1 MTVSIWPCIAKDK
14 SKRYRR
20 SDVSLELGQGREGL
34 KGTALELFGGL
45 AASYERALNLTTLLQ
60 DRYWKKWVAEETGAG
75 RSDLV
80 LDVGCGTLL
89 LEERLASRHCT
100 VVGLDLTERMLRI
113 GKTKRLPNVPLLV
126 HGDAE
131 DLPFPDGSFDV
142 VASCYV
148 AKYVNLEKFAAEV
161 SRVAKPGA
169 RIVLYDFVRPG
180 GPFLPFLALYLDGAI
195 RITGWFLGLIKSDVA
210 FTFKN
215 LPRIVEGATWDGR
228 LVMIFEKKG
237 VRSRVLKRLSGGV
250 VAAYS
255 GVKRQPD
262 MTRSGSP

>member
-1 MTVSIWPCIAKDK
+1 MTVSIWSGIAKDK

-20 SDVSLELGQGREGL
+20 SDVSSEARRVREGL

-45 AASYERALNLTTLLQ
+45 ATSYERALDLTTLLQ
-60 DRYWKKWVAEETGAG
+60 DRYWKKWVAEETDAG
-75 RSDLV
+75 RTDLV

-89 LEERLASRHCT
+89 LEERLASRHCN

-113 GKTKRLPNVPLLV
+113 GKMKRLPNVPLLV

-148 AKYVNLEKFAAEV
+148 AKYVNLEKFAGEL

-169 RIVLYDFVRPG
+169 RIVLYDFVRPR
-180 GPFLPFLALYLDGAI
+180 GPFLPFLAVYLHGAI
-195 RITGWFLGLIKSDVA
+195 GIAGWLLGLFKSEVA

-215 LPRIVEGATWDGR
+215 LPKIVEGATWDSR
-228 LVMIFEKKG
+228 VVRVFEKEG
-237 VRSRVLKRLSGGV
+237 VRSRVLQRLSGGV
-250 VAAYS
+250 VTAYC
-255 GVKRQPD
+255 GVKGQPD
-262 MTRSGSP
+262 IARRGSP